1 MQPVA
6 GPYPVR
12 NFIRFFSFRS
22 YYVAALLAGVLLALW
37 LAGNGMSAPEFAL
50 LGAYA
55 VGAVL
60 LQRRIGNPPA
70 RPREFDALAAFD
82 RVLREG
88 RPTLLEFYSDQCA
101 ASMLNRA
108 LMDGLEREAG
118 QRLQILC
125 VNLRDSL
132 IGKALADRYGVTFTP
147 TFILFNERGQREE
160 EFVFAINRARV
171 LYWLNRHFPGDNRP
185 LSLA

>member
-12 NFIRFFSFRS
+12 DFLRFFSFRS
-22 YYVAALLAGVLLALW
+22 YYIAALLAGVLFALL

-55 VGAVL
+55 VAAIL

-70 RPREFDALAAFD
+70 RPGDFDALAAFD
-82 RVLREG
+82 HVLRQG

-101 ASMLNRA
+101 ASMLNRR
-108 LMDGLEREAG
+108 LMDGLEHEVG
-118 QRLQILC
+118 HRLQILS
-125 VNLRDSL
+125 VNVRDSL
-132 IGKALADRYGVTFTP
+132 IGKTLADRYGVTFTP
-147 TFILFNERGQREE
+147 TFILFNERGQQEE

-171 LYWLNRHFPGDNRP
+171 LYWLNRHFPGDQRP

>member
-1 MQPVA
+1 VQPVA
-6 GPYPVR
+6 GSGLVR
-12 NFIRFFSFRS
+12 NFIRFLSFRS
-22 YYVAALLAGVLLALW
+22 YYVAALLAGVPFVLL
-37 LAGNGMSAPEFAL
+37 LAGNGMSAPDVAL

-55 VGAVL
+55 VGAIL
-60 LQRRIGNPPA
+60 LQRHMGNPPA

-82 RVLREG
+82 CVLREG

-101 ASMLNRA
+101 ASMLNRM

-118 QRLQILC
+118 HRLQILC
-125 VNLRDSL
+125 VNVRDSL
-132 IGKALADRYGVTFTP
+132 IGKTLADRYGVTFTP
-147 TFILFNERGQREE
+147 TFILFNERGQQEE

>member
-1 MQPVA
+1 MP
-6 GPYPVR
+6 
-12 NFIRFFSFRS
+12 
-22 YYVAALLAGVLLALW
+22 
-37 LAGNGMSAPEFAL
+37 APEFAL

-70 RPREFDALAAFD
+70 RPREFDALVPIVCA
-82 RVLREG
+82 R

-101 ASMLNRA
+101 ASMLNRT

-118 QRLQILC
+118 HRLQILC